1 MSTPGLDVEER
12 IEIPAVFK
20 PRTVAISKIVIF
32 IAIATT
38 MIGVGII
45 APLMP
50 VYAQQ
55 MGASGVWLGI
65 IFASFATTRM
75 IFTPVFGRV
84 SDRFGRKWFLFGGLC
99 AYTALSF
106 GYIAATNVY
115 HLAVL
120 RLAHGLSSAL
130 VVPIAFA
137 YIGDLTASG
146 EEGRQMSFAN
156 LSIFV
161 GMGVGPYMGGRLAD
175 AFGIRSTFW
184 SLFLLGLAASALVL
198 VFLPDMRPSRRSDET
213 APPTFRDMVSNNMI
227 KGLLTIRAGS
237 AVRRAIIMAFLP
249 VFADYIHLTKTHMGL
264 MISAFIVTAAV
275 VQYPSGILADRFDR
289 IRIVLLGEILATLT
303 FALFPFVTG
312 FPQLLVVGL
321 AAGVAG
327 GLSMPSILA
336 INVQVGRDYGMA
348 SMMGLYDAAMG
359 FGMLFGALTSGVVM
373 DLAGVQAVFYYGV
386 ALGLVGIGVFIMFSR
401 RRAT

>member
-1 MSTPGLDVEER
+1 MDVEEELTR
-12 IEIPAVFK
+12 PSHPT
-20 PRTVAISKIVIF
+20 PRAITLAKAVIF
-32 IAIATT
+32 IAISTT
-38 MIGVGII
+38 MLGVGVI

-55 MGASGVWLGI
+55 MGASGVWLGL

-75 IFTPVFGRV
+75 IFTPLFGRV

-99 AYTALSF
+99 AYTVLSF
-106 GYIAATNVY
+106 GYITAASVY

-137 YIGDLTASG
+137 YIGDLATSG

-161 GMGVGPYMGGRLAD
+161 GMGVGPYLGGRLAD
-175 AFGIRSTFW
+175 EFGIRSTFW
-184 SLFLLGLAASALVL
+184 ALFILGLAASALVL
-198 VFLPDMRPSRRSDET
+198 AFLPDMRPGRRRDEKL
-213 APPTFRDMVSNNMI
+213 PPTFRDMLSNNMV

-249 VFADYIHLTKTHMGL
+249 VFAEYLHLTKTHMGL
-264 MISAFIVTAAV
+264 MISAFIVTAAL
-275 VQYPSGILADRFDR
+275 VQYPSGVLADRFDR
-289 IRIVLLGEILATLT
+289 IRIVLLGEILATVT

-312 FPQLLVVGL
+312 FPQLLAVGL

-373 DLAGVQAVFYYGV
+373 DVAGVRAIFYYGAV
-386 ALGLVGIGVFIMFSR
+386 LGLFGIIVFAMFSR
-401 RRAT
+401 RRPG